1 MPVET
6 LPGAQKLIEPAGGV
20 VTGDAGLL
28 LLMKTHPFD
37 CNVLGLSSNPS
48 VRLVSW
54 PYPVS
59 VENAPTTTLNNPKT
73 KFFRIIR
80 APVYHSRP
88 EILAPQFTLARFNR
102 SLAGLRPSTGP
113 ELPGASPILARV
125 SIWCVRPILLQF
137 PFSGIPGVAAVSAW
151 PRMRMRSVRR
161 EQSATGGAAEYETGA
176 AT

>member
-102 SLAGLRPSTGP
+102 SLAGLRLSTDP
-113 ELPGASPILARV
+113 ELPGASPIVLGM
-125 SIWCVRPILLQF
+125 SIPTSPVTVFLQRHVRA
-137 PFSGIPGVAAVSAW
+137 AAVFVW
-151 PRMRMRSVRR
+151 PGMRMRSVRW
-161 EQSATGGAAEYETGA
+161 EQNAAEGA
-176 AT
+176 EDEARIEA